1 MIKMTY
7 NNWDDYFYKGTNVL
21 KNKLDIIDPKELEE
35 KEIHIS
41 STKLRQL
48 MERPLEMSTYDK
60 ERLKRIH
67 SYLFSDIYDWAGE
80 YRTVNMAIERDS
92 VVGPTSKGSYLIN
105 SFVPASLIDYE
116 LDIAFERAEEEINK
130 AMILN
135 EYSESLARLYATLIH
150 IHPFREGNGR
160 SSREFIREYSNYK
173 RADKDFEIGEF
184 KWSKLD
190 KNVLHEGI
198 DVAMTYPGNISS
210 EFMKTLKIENNNKRR
225 R

>member
-80 YRTVNMAIERDS
+80 YRTVNMAIDKDDFVGS
-92 VVGPTSKGSYLIN
+92 SFDKISTVV
-105 SFVPASLIDYE
+105 SFAPANLIDSMLHE
-116 LDIAFERAEEEINK
+116 AFDEADGEIDRSSNINTYCE
-130 AMILN
+130 A
-135 EYSESLARLYATLIH
+135 LARLYAKLMY

-184 KWSKLD
+184 KWSKID
-190 KNVLHEGI
+190 REVLHKGI